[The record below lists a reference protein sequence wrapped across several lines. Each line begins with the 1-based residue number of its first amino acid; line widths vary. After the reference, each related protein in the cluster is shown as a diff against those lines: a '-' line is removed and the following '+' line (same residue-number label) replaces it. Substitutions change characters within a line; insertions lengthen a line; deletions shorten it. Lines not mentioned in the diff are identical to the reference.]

1 MTTTKKN
8 EGPLTLASM
17 ALEGELRS
25 FEEIVDELGRLN
37 VNSEK
42 TLQRARVSL
51 EACSEFEQK
60 LAGKLRDFA
69 EAMQL
74 MQAKQ
79 QECMKNAL
87 EHAQRIQAR
96 NDARNALLARVN
108 ALGLRARDINAPM
121 SELVADE
128 AGQSDAAHVLE
139 KIQDVGERLE
149 AVIVEASAVATA
161 ARDEDWQDIARDA
174 DVLKQQLQSARN
186 KVLVAQRNVASRAPS

>member
-1 MTTTKKN
+1 MTTKKN

-17 ALEGELRS
+17 ALEAELRA
-25 FEEIVDELGRLN
+25 FEEIVEELGRLN

-60 LAGKLRDFA
+60 LAGKLKDFA

-74 MQAKQ
+74 MQTKQ
-79 QECMKNAL
+79 QECMKTAL
-87 EHAQRIQAR
+87 EHAQHIQAR
-96 NDARNALLARVN
+96 NDARNALLGRVN

-128 AGQSDAAHVLE
+128 AGQSDPTHVLQ

-149 AVIVEASAVATA
+149 AVIVEAAGVASA